1 MKTTEIFAE
10 QIIIGFLILGIIVL
24 PFLTCIKWNQSKM
37 NLENIGKGI
46 LIITLAYLLGIIF
59 DRFADTLLSRHEQY
73 NRLNFAKDLKEKL
86 HEKQFTQKDPFPE
99 EIWRMKILS
108 RKDGTTDFMEYLRSR
123 IRLSRSL
130 AVFLPALT
138 ISGLLK
144 IGLDTNSDYFLNLT
158 RITLGFIAIVYTF
171 AFLIVIW
178 ISNSKKG
185 SKFVNWKLP
194 KTWDSDFE
202 SKKKNFKWGREPMT
216 IALIIFSLIGILLI
230 ILIRIKVPKSILTT
244 IPILVIGSGLSA
256 LSAWSWWRITGTF
269 MQLLNNCQKAGL
281 IKEKQSTGQNSC
293 V

>member
-1 MKTTEIFAE
+1 MRTTEIFAE

-24 PFLTCIKWNQSKM
+24 PFLTLKWNQSQI
-37 NLENIGKGI
+37 NLGNIGKGI
-46 LIITLAYLLGIIF
+46 LIIILAYLLGIIF

-73 NRLNFAKDLKEKL
+73 NRLNFAEKLKEKL

-144 IGLDTNSDYFLNLT
+144 IGLDTNLDYFHYMT

-171 AFLIVIW
+171 IFLIVIW
-178 ISNSKKG
+178 ISNSKKD
-185 SKFVNWKLP
+185 SISDNWKLP

-202 SKKKNFKWGREPMT
+202 LKKANFKWEREPMT
-216 IALIIFSLIGILLI
+216 IALIIFSLSGILLI
-230 ILIRIKVPKSILTT
+230 ILIEIMVPKSILTT

-256 LSAWSWWRITGTF
+256 LSAWSWWRIMGTF

-281 IKEKQSTGQNSC
+281 LEEKQTTGQNLS
-293 V
+293 

>member
-24 PFLTCIKWNQSKM
+24 SNVINIEWNKLQL

-46 LIITLAYLLGIIF
+46 LIIALAYLLGIIF
-59 DRFADTLLSRHEQY
+59 DRFADTLLSRHEQL
-73 NRLNFAKDLKEKL
+73 NRLKFAKNLKKKFQDTL
-86 HEKQFTQKDPFPE
+86 FSQKDPFPE
-99 EIWRMKILS
+99 EIWRMRILA

-144 IGLDTNSDYFLNLT
+144 IGLDTNSDYFLNMT
-158 RITLGFIAIVYTF
+158 RITLGFIALVYTL
-171 AFLIVIW
+171 AFLIVIL
-178 ISNSKKG
+178 ISDSKKDSNDSKED
-185 SKFVNWKLP
+185 SKFIKWKLP
-194 KTWDSDFE
+194 KTWDKDLEIKMKS
-202 SKKKNFKWGREPMT
+202 FKWRREPVT
-216 IALIIFSLIGILLI
+216 ISLIIFFLIGVLVI
-230 ILIRIKVPKSILTT
+230 ILIEIKVPESILTT
-244 IPILVIGSGLSA
+244 IPIYLIGSGLTA

-281 IKEKQSTGQNSC
+281 LKEE
-293 V
+293 